1 MKRYFLL
8 LLAAILLLSGCS
20 STVEPPVV
28 IPENNVE
35 EEKPRVFTN
44 GEWDLVE
51 NLYKENNFEEVLEFC
66 KEKGFSLYDYVKYYE
81 PDIDS
86 YLDIVY
92 DTMEKSIKDGLEAKA
107 VLPGRLKLERK
118 ANEFYQKYLKNN
130 HLKSLIFNF
139 ITISPVL

>member
-51 NLYKENNFEEVLEFC
+51 NLYKENEYNAVNFFV
-66 KEKGFSLYDYVKYYE
+66 SLSGAIADG
-81 PDIDS
+81 
-86 YLDIVY
+86 VY
-92 DTMEKSIKDGLEAKA
+92 DDTSAIQAALDKAGNAGGGSVYIAKGKYRITRPINIPEVTA
-107 VLPGRLKLERK
+107 LK
-118 ANEFYQKYLKNN
+118 Q
-130 HLKSLIFNF
+130 
-139 ITISPVL
+139 